1 MENFPSNQTWVPV
14 SNCSCPIAE
23 NNCYRPE
30 LYSKPIICAHNSI
43 PNILKFLERPVEFNC
58 SIYFVYIIL
67 IAILGTQLCLFGAWI
82 MERYLNGRRAEQH
95 RRRRRNGFLPRI
107 SMFTHEESADLSKK
121 MTLAHHYLSI
131 ALLQSNGWRF
141 TKLKWIRWEEKKMK
155 RKMKIKKLKIKK

>member
-30 LYSKPIICAHNSI
+30 LYSKPIICAHSSI

-67 IAILGTQLCLFGAWI
+67 FAILGTQLCLFGAWI

-95 RRRRRNGFLPRI
+95 RRRRDERIFAPDLHVHTRRVRRPIRKDDIGPPLPLHCLVTKQRVEV
-107 SMFTHEESADLSKK
+107 HEIEMDTMGGKEIVKK
-121 MTLAHHYLSI
+121 NENKELE
-131 ALLQSNGWRF
+131 NV
-141 TKLKWIRWEEKKMK
+141 
-155 RKMKIKKLKIKK
+155 

>member
-1 MENFPSNQTWVPV
+1 VFIYTNYYFRSERKFIKGQICSIVYSEKYVSISSGYINRPNFSVITFLHISLFLKKMENFPSNQTWVPV

-67 IAILGTQLCLFGAWI
+67 IAILGTQVIKIFFI
-82 MERYLNGRRAEQH
+82 Y
-95 RRRRRNGFLPRI
+95 
-107 SMFTHEESADLSKK
+107 S
-121 MTLAHHYLSI
+121 
-131 ALLQSNGWRF
+131 
-141 TKLKWIRWEEKKMK
+141 KLKTIFF
-155 RKMKIKKLKIKK
+155 